1 MNKFSVQDEI
11 YMAKALELAKKGT
24 LSTSPNPAVG
34 CVIVKDDAVIG
45 CGFHHQAGTDHA
57 EIVALK
63 SAAGRTVR
71 GATVYVTLEPCSHY
85 GRTPPCAKAL
95 VKAGVGRV
103 VIAMTDPNPKVAG
116 RGIAILKEAKIKTE
130 VGLMQNEAVK
140 LNRPFLKA
148 IQGYGP
154 YVMVKCAMS
163 LDNKCALKDGQSK
176 WITGPKARSQ
186 GQLLRA
192 KADAIITGSSTVR
205 CDDPALTLRVKEL
218 PKSAR
223 RRYYIRPDMQP
234 LKVILNTDGSLL
246 DNLSDYQVFK
256 SGSTLLVLSDAQ
268 KLHDYLLKNAGA
280 GEPVAA
286 SCGSR
291 LKLNEHVEVLLLPK
305 GPDQKIDLKAL
316 LQALGDMQ
324 LRSVLVEAGS
334 HLTSAFLDQD
344 LADELYVFIGAK
356 TLGQCAQE
364 ALLPKEVLQLAEA
377 PAYTLKKVKKLGN
390 DVMLKYFRAQ
400 GDLCLRELLKP
411 KAS

>member
-1 MNKFSVQDEI
+1 MNKFSVQDKR
-11 YMAKALELAKKGT
+11 YMAMALELAKKGT

-63 SAAGRTVR
+63 SAGGAVR

-103 VIAMTDPNPKVAG
+103 VMAMTDPNPKVAG
-116 RGIAILKEAKIKTE
+116 RGIAILKEAKIKTDA
-130 VGLMQNEAVK
+130 GLMQNEAVK

-148 IQGYGP
+148 VQGFGP

-176 WITGPKARSQ
+176 WITGTKARSL

-192 KADAIITGSSTVR
+192 KCDAIITGSSTVR
-205 CDDPALTLRVKEL
+205 FDDPALTLRVKEL
-218 PKSAR
+218 PKSAK
-223 RRYYIRPDMQP
+223 RRYYIRPDLQP

-246 DNLSDYQVFK
+246 DNLCDYQVFK

-268 KLHDYLLKNAGA
+268 KLHDYLLKNTSFGA
-280 GEPVAA
+280 PLAA
-286 SCGSR
+286 SFGSR
-291 LKLNEHVEVLLLPK
+291 LKLNEHVGVLLLPA
-305 GPDQKIDLKAL
+305 GADGKIDLKAL

-356 TLGQCAQE
+356 TLGKGAQE
-364 ALLPKEVLQLAEA
+364 ALQPMEVAHLQDA
-377 PAYTLKKVKKLGN
+377 PAYKLKKVKKLGD
-390 DVMLKYFRAQ
+390 DVMLKYSRAQ
-400 GDLCLRELLKP
+400 ELKEIYVYGNY
-411 KAS
+411 